1 MKRSVATACI
11 ILLISAFVVPL
22 ASAEELKLVTLNI
35 WSGLDYEGTFK
46 FGEYESDDVRE
57 ARYDKQLEMLKE
69 LNPDILTTNENTK
82 LPRNAKFIARGLG
95 MEYVYHVAMGGI
107 RIGNFGIPVNY
118 REGDVIFARK
128 DMNLRDG
135 GKEKLSGGGITGDC
149 VTIHTTESR
158 QVICGIVEVGGRDV
172 YIFNAHIHASAANQP
187 WVYEKLEEMYQ
198 TGLMTEE
205 EYLAEVEEIETEA
218 ERRAEEVRGILAFIE
233 ETVPEGA
240 PVILMGDFNAEVVS
254 PEIQQII
261 EAGFIDTYALMN
273 PDDPGYTWDPERNQ
287 NIIDYYIPIRDTMSV
302 ADQIDYFAQ
311 YRIDLI
317 FIGGSLTAED
327 VLESG
332 LVLDEMVDGQH
343 PSDHFGVMTILDI
356 P

>member
-1 MKRSVATACI
+1 MKRSILTAFVV
-11 ILLISAFVVPL
+11 LLISAFVGPL

-57 ARYDKQLEMLKE
+57 ARYDKQLEMLKV

-82 LPRNAKFIARGLG
+82 LPRNAKFIAKGLG
-95 MEYVYHVAMGGI
+95 MDYVSHVAMGGI

-128 DMNLRDG
+128 DKNLRDG
-135 GKEKLSGGGITGDC
+135 GKEKLSGGGIIGDC

-158 QVICGIVEVGGRDV
+158 QVICGIVEVAGRDV
-172 YIFNAHIHASAANQP
+172 YIFNAHIHASVANQP
-187 WVYEKLEEMYQ
+187 WVYEKLEEMYK
-198 TGLMTEE
+198 TGEMTEE
-205 EYLAEVEEIETEA
+205 EYLFEVEDMKTRA
-218 ERRAEEVRGILAFIE
+218 ENRAEEVRGILAFIE

-261 EAGFIDTYALMN
+261 EAGFIDTYSLMN

-287 NIIDYYIPIRDTMSV
+287 NIIDYYTPVKDTMSV
-302 ADQIDYFAQ
+302 GDQIDYFAQ

-317 FIGGSLTAED
+317 FVGGSLTEEN
-327 VLESG
+327 VLASTI
-332 LVLDEMVDGQH
+332 VLDEMVDGQH